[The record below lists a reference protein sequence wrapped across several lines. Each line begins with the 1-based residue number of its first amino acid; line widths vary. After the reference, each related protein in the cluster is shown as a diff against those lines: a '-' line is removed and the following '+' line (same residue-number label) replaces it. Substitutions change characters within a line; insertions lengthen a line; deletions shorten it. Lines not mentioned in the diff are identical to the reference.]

1 MSFMETT
8 GFSLFYLYLNA
19 AAFIWTMREKV
30 LLAHSLCHQVQFQ
43 IFILHSNITFWNKA
57 FVLGGPLP
65 ISRRLGICEGRR
77 RHIHFAGGLCY
88 VLAAQL
94 LKSITVHQ
102 NK

>member
-1 MSFMETT
+1 WEQQVSPF
-8 GFSLFYLYLNA
+8 FNLYLNA
-19 AAFIWTMREKV
+19 AAFICIMREKV
-30 LLAHSLCHQVQFQ
+30 PLAHSLDLCHQVQFQ

-57 FVLGGPLP
+57 FVLGGSLP